1 MSKIAGMELSD
12 IALVAGLAGA
22 AFLLYKPLS
31 TATDTFKKVTD
42 PIAQV
47 ENTAANAFDAVIN
60 NPISL
65 LNPDAFSG
73 IGNQFDVWAYS
84 AWNTISGWFS

>member
-12 IALVAGLAGA
+12 IALVAGVAGA

-31 TATDTFKKVTD
+31 TASNAFEDLTS

-47 ENTAANAFDAVIN
+47 EQTAA
-60 NPISL
+60 
-65 LNPDAFSG
+65 DAFTWGITNTEHVTEDAYNGISG
-73 IGNQFDVWAYS
+73 WANN
-84 AWNTISGWFS
+84 AWQTISGWFS